1 MPRTPGL
8 EAEISGLT
16 GRRGQLRQAA
26 ALPGAQL
33 GQVLEA
39 AFAELDGAIDALST
53 MQAEAAGGSAAEQ
66 LTGGPQGAR
75 RFLRAALPEGPRAPL
90 PPSPDRAVWAA
101 NPPAGHRTRLPA
113 RSPVREPLPP

>member
-1 MPRTPGL
+1 MPHTPGL

-16 GRRGQLRQAA
+16 ARRGQLRQAA

-53 MQAEAAGGSAAEQ
+53 MQAEAAA
-66 LTGGPQGAR
+66 
-75 RFLRAALPEGPRAPL
+75 
-90 PPSPDRAVWAA
+90 DRQ
-101 NPPAGHRTRLPA
+101 
-113 RSPVREPLPP
+113 SS